1 MYPRICL
8 PLYHPDNYSPDLI
21 PHHFFPGLSQLAL
34 THLWSGSHSLLLSIS
49 LFPAHQ
55 PVWYYSVKPHWDLIT
70 FAQRAPVTPL
80 ATQTESQSLGSLTGS
95 ASCPLPCQMVLSS
108 LCFFFIVV
116 STCWSIFLLGF
127 AYLSPSWGSLSWL
140 LCELE
145 CPPPHKLCLFPSL
158 LYSDLT
164 VWPEGRDFASLVTV
178 LSTPGV

>member
-1 MYPRICL
+1 MTVGNVSVWILPESLPLGSAFKMYPRICL

-34 THLWSGSHSLLLSIS
+34 THLWSGSHSLLLPIS

-108 LCFFFIVV
+108 LCFFFYCCLHMLVYLPSGFCLPV
-116 STCWSIFLLGF
+116 TFMGKSFLTSVWTRMPTST
-127 AYLSPSWGSLSWL
+127 
-140 LCELE
+140 
-145 CPPPHKLCLFPSL
+145 
-158 LYSDLT
+158 
-164 VWPEGRDFASLVTV
+164 
-178 LSTPGV
+178 